1 MAIIIPDSVFDKY
14 FEVVDSTFDIF
25 GVTCQLVTVTVEE
38 IPYDPDNNIPDNNSI
53 DIHRRHDDQFDRGEK
68 SYREIE
74 TLEDL
79 VLKVYWDNK
88 SFVKVGGV
96 AIPDNAIQTI
106 GLMTDLPKVLNA
118 KYLIVH
124 KDIKDYGVMRF
135 ERSGAHFPMGIKQT
149 RYFGCF
155 WKRI

>member
-1 MAIIIPDSVFDKY
+1 MAITIPDSVFEKY

-25 GVTCQLVTVTVEE
+25 GVTCQLVTVTLEE
-38 IPYDPDNNIPDNNSI
+38 IPYDPNNNIPDNNSI

-68 SYREIE
+68 SYREVE

-88 SFVKVGGV
+88 SFIKVGSV
-96 AIPDNAIQTI
+96 AVPDNAIQTI

-124 KDIKDYGVMRF
+124 KDIKDYGIMRF
-135 ERSGAHFPMGIKQT
+135 ERSGAHFPMGIKQN

-155 WKRI
+155 WKNI

>member
-1 MAIIIPDSVFDKY
+1 MAITIPDSVFDKY

-25 GVTCQLVTVTVEE
+25 GVTCQLVTVTLEE
-38 IPYDPDNNIPDNNSI
+38 IPYDPNNNIPDNNSI
-53 DIHRRHDDQFDRGEK
+53 DIHRRHDDQFDRGKK
-68 SYREIE
+68 SYREVE

-79 VLKVYWDNK
+79 VLKVYWDSK
-88 SFVKVGGV
+88 SFIKVGGV

-124 KDIKDYGVMRF
+124 KGIKEYGVMKF
-135 ERSGAHFPMGIKQT
+135 ERSGAHFPMGIKQN

-155 WKRI
+155 WKNI